1 MDFLVIALGLVVLI
15 GSAIL
20 LIRGAS
26 AIALRLGVSEMV
38 VGLTIVAFGT
48 SMPELVVSTS
58 ASLDGHPDLAISNVL
73 GSNIVNVLGILGI
86 AALIRTL
93 PVGSATVL
101 SEIPFSLTAA
111 LLVGF
116 LANAALF
123 SDHTALEISRT
134 DGIILLF
141 FFALFM
147 GYVYVVAKTDST
159 RSSSPGGQPPSPGR
173 GLLRAVVFVVLGLIG
188 LFAGGALVVESAV
201 EIATRMGVSEAL
213 IGLTIVGVGTSLPE
227 LSASAVAAYRGNT
240 DMAVGN
246 VIGSNIFNLLWILG
260 CSSLITELPFNVL
273 SNYDLAMVVF
283 ATALVLVA
291 IAAGRTACIHRLHG
305 VLFLAVYAGYLIYVI
320 NRG

>member
-1 MDFLVIALGLVVLI
+1 MDTLLIALGLVMLI
-15 GSAIL
+15 GGANL
-20 LIRGAS
+20 LVRGSS
-26 AIALRLGVSEMV
+26 AIALRFGISEMA

-48 SMPELVVSTS
+48 SMPELVVSAS
-58 ASLDGHPDLAISNVL
+58 ASLGGHPDLAISNVL
-73 GSNIVNVLGILGI
+73 GSNIVNVLGILGV

-93 PVGSATVL
+93 PVSNTTVL

-123 SDHTALEISRT
+123 SDHTNLEISRI
-134 DGIILLF
+134 DGLILLF

-147 GYVYVVAKTDST
+147 GYVYVVAKTGPAET
-159 RSSSPGGQPPSPGR
+159 APGAEAPIAQR
-173 GLLRAVVFVVLGLIG
+173 GLPIALTLVVLGLTG
-188 LFAGGALVVESAV
+188 LFAGGALVVSSAV
-201 EIATRMGVSEAL
+201 DVATRMGVSEAL

-260 CSSLITELPFNVL
+260 CSALITELPFNVL
-273 SNYDLAMVVF
+273 SNYDLAMVIF

-291 IAAGRTACIHRLHG
+291 IAAGRKTCIRRAHG
-305 VLFLAVYAGYLIYVI
+305 VLFIAVYAGYLFYVI

>member
-1 MDFLVIALGLVVLI
+1 VD
-15 GSAIL
+15 IL
-20 LIRGAS
+20 LIMVGLVILIGGADILVLGAS
-26 AIALRLGVSEMV
+26 IIAMRLGVSEMA

-48 SMPELVVSTS
+48 SMPELVVSMS

-93 PVGSATVL
+93 PVRNATVL

-123 SDHTALEISRT
+123 SDHTTLEISRT

-147 GYVYVVAKTDST
+147 GYVYVVA
-159 RSSSPGGQPPSPGR
+159 RSDTHQPPEEVERPTEQR
-173 GLLRAVVFVVLGLIG
+173 RLPLAIALVALGLTG
-188 LFAGGALVVESAV
+188 LFAGGVLVVDNAV
-201 EIATRMGVSEAL
+201 DIASRMGVSEAL

-260 CSSLITELPFNVL
+260 CSALITELPFNVL
-273 SNYDLAMVVF
+273 SNYDLAMVIF
-283 ATALVLVA
+283 STALVLVA
-291 IAAGRTACIHRLHG
+291 IAAGRKACIRRAHG
-305 VLFLAVYAGYLIYVI
+305 VLFIAVYAGYLVYVI
-320 NRG
+320 HRG

>member
-1 MDFLVIALGLVVLI
+1 MDYLLIALGL
-15 GSAIL
+15 AILVGGGEL
-20 LIRGAS
+20 LIRGSS
-26 AIALRLGVSEMV
+26 AIAFRFGISEMA

-48 SMPELVVSTS
+48 SMPEFVVSAS
-58 ASLDGHPDLAISNVL
+58 ASLGGHPDLAISNVL

-86 AALIRTL
+86 AALIRSL
-93 PVGSATVL
+93 PVSNTTVL

-123 SDHTALEISRT
+123 SSHTALEISRT

-147 GYVYVVAKTDST
+147 GYVYMIAKNDTSAIATDGATNQTGLPAASGFVVA
-159 RSSSPGGQPPSPGR
+159 
-173 GLLRAVVFVVLGLIG
+173 GLIG
-188 LFAGGALVVESAV
+188 LFAGGALVVDSAID
-201 EIATRMGVSEAL
+201 IATDFGVSEAM
-213 IGLTIVGVGTSLPE
+213 IGLTIVAIGTSLPE
-227 LSASAVAAYRGNT
+227 LFASSVAAYRGNT

-260 CSSLITELPFNVL
+260 FSALITELPFNTL

-291 IAAGRTACIHRLHG
+291 IALGRKACIHRVHG
-305 VLFLAVYAGYLIYVI
+305 ALFILAYIGYLIYVI
-320 NRG
+320 QRG